1 MTIAPVEDHERAE
14 LLVRLRTM
22 ASNDFADR
30 YVTAPIHNLRHAVG
44 SGEAQLR
51 WYAEC
56 GFEDMAAAET
66 PS

>member
-1 MTIAPVEDHERAE
+1 MTMAQVEDDERAE
-14 LLVRLRTM
+14 LLVRLRTI
-22 ASNDFADR
+22 ASGDFADR
-30 YVTAPIHNLRHAVG
+30 YVAAPIHNLRRAVE